1 MEKYHNVERV
11 NSKQVIENMI
21 KNLTEK
27 FKNLNICNRLMN
39 KIWLS

>member
-1 MEKYHNVERV
+1 MEKYHNVDKA
-11 NSKQVIENMI
+11 NNKHVIENMI
-21 KNLTEK
+21 KNLIEK